1 MHKPSLVFSIKDPQ
15 NFALLVETHVHY
27 VQFWHTGMTRSLEI
41 NLRIKAPLSHNLDIG
56 ADMVR
61 HSILSRH

>member
-27 VQFWHTGMTRSLEI
+27 VQFWHIGITRSLKYKFKDQSTFEPYF
-41 NLRIKAPLSHNLDIG
+41 NIG
-56 ADMVR
+56 ADMVN
-61 HSILSRH
+61 ILL